1 VTTQMDCLMRVAAT
15 IVWVEALSGNAAA
28 QNQNAASAD
37 PNTGSITVTGS
48 FDAVSTYMFRGIR
61 QNSTGIAL
69 WPVAALGFAAYSGD
83 GRLKSVAIDLGSWN
97 SLNTGDTG
105 SDGPTGKLW
114 YESDFYSKLTLGFSG
129 GTSLAAFYTAYTSPS
144 NTFTTVKEIAFQFGV
159 DDSGYLGRAA
169 LKPYALVAFEFG
181 TAPGIG
187 QADAGARAGRYLEL
201 GIAPAYAFSRASLT
215 VPVKVGLSLA
225 NYYELNVGTSAAP
238 VFEDP
243 PFGYASVAGLVTVPL
258 GGTTTFGVW
267 NVHGGVEFL
276 ALGETTKVLNGGDGH
291 RVLGSIGFGFAY

>member
-1 VTTQMDCLMRVAAT
+1 MDCLMRIAAT
-15 IVWVEALSGNAAA
+15 IVCVEALSGNAAA
-28 QNQNAASAD
+28 QNQNAASVD
-37 PNTGSITVTGS
+37 PNTGNITVTGS
-48 FDAVSTYMFRGIR
+48 FDAVTTYMFRGIR

-69 WPVAALGFAAYSGD
+69 WPVADLGFSAYSGD
-83 GRLKSVAIDLGSWN
+83 GRLKSVAINLGSWN

-129 GTSLAAFYTAYTSPS
+129 STSLAAFYTAYTSPN
-144 NTFTTVKEIAFQFGV
+144 NTFTTVKEIAFQVGV

-201 GIAPAYAFSRASLT
+201 GIAPGYAFSRASLT

-225 NYYELNVGTSAAP
+225 NYYELNVGTAAAP

-243 PFGYASVAGLVTVPL
+243 RFGYSSVAGLVTMPL

-267 NVHGGVEFL
+267 NVRGGVEFL

>member
-1 VTTQMDCLMRVAAT
+1 MTTQMDCLMRIAAT
-15 IVWVEALSGNAAA
+15 IVCVEALSGNAAA
-28 QNQNAASAD
+28 QNQNAASVD
-37 PNTGSITVTGS
+37 PNTGNITVTGS
-48 FDAVSTYMFRGIR
+48 FDAVTTYMFRGIR

-69 WPVAALGFAAYSGD
+69 WPVADLGFSAYSGD
-83 GRLKSVAIDLGSWN
+83 GRLKSVAINLGSWN

-129 GTSLAAFYTAYTSPS
+129 STSLAAFYTAYTSPN
-144 NTFTTVKEIAFQFGV
+144 NTFTTVKEIAFQVGV

-201 GIAPAYAFSRASLT
+201 GIAPGYAFSRASLT

-225 NYYELNVGTSAAP
+225 NYYELNVGTAAAP

-243 PFGYASVAGLVTVPL
+243 RFGYSSVAGLVTMPL

-267 NVHGGVEFL
+267 NVRGGVEFL

>member
-1 VTTQMDCLMRVAAT
+1 MDCLMRVAAT
-15 IVWVEALSGNAAA
+15 IVCVEALSGNATA

-37 PNTGSITVTGS
+37 PNTGNITVTGS

-69 WPVAALGFAAYSGD
+69 WPVADLGFAAYSGD
-83 GRLKSVAIDLGSWN
+83 GRLKRVAINLGSWN

-129 GTSLAAFYTAYTSPS
+129 STSLAAFYTAYTSPN

-169 LKPYALVAFEFG
+169 LKPYVLVAFEFG

-201 GIAPAYAFSRASLT
+201 GIAPGYAFSRASLT

-225 NYYELNVGTSAAP
+225 NYYELNVGTATAP
-238 VFEDP
+238 IFEDP
-243 PFGYASVAGLVTVPL
+243 SFGYASVAGLVTVPL
-258 GGTTTFGVW
+258 GGTITFGAW

-276 ALGETTKVLNGGDGH
+276 ALGEMTKVVNGGDGH